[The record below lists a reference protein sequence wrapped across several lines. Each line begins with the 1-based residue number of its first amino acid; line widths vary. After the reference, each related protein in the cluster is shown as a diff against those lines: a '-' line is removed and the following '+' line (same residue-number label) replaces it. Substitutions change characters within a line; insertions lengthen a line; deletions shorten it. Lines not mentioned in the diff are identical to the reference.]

1 MQMLD
6 DLCGKTP
13 HMQCKFSGSDTFDS
27 QPSALASS
35 CFRCK
40 ELKTNTAAVATRNK
54 DAQRISSLTQ
64 TRCVFVWFQQSHSSW
79 LL

>member
-1 MQMLD
+1 MIFVAKPLICSVRSVEVTH
-6 DLCGKTP
+6 LTR
-13 HMQCKFSGSDTFDS
+13 

-35 CFRCK
+35 RFRCK

-64 TRCVFVWFQQSHSSW
+64 PRYVFAWFQQSHSSW